1 MSHRMEDS
9 SLNEDQSSTG
19 NVLTDGLIVTMFMDT
34 GPEIVYNSSPLDFD
48 EALGMILKNL
58 TAIGTNEPQEFGQV
72 TSHGPMPTPRKMY
85 IALAFL
91 FHLKAKDSGDPRI
104 AHFGRVTVFWI
115 IAKSST
121 IAKYSN
127 VLQQMIR
134 RLLHFYRIT
143 NDSDLLKE
151 DITKKIDEKLRIVEG
166 GVETYCISE
175 QKTVES
181 FLDPALVPHEAP
193 LLLIDKANKQ
203 VKILL
208 REEIS
213 GIRKTEIRQMVNDFL
228 KEVSKGAGYQIEWIS
243 DSITI
248 QMLLSKLG
256 FEPQATAADFEVRLY
271 GQLTF
276 EELDDFLASR
286 LAPRRR
292 QLVNRVLQSVESG
305 TPLDPRGLATE
316 TGLSAELIEELLS
329 SAIKSG
335 RIQGARIEKGLFHP
349 TVSD

>member
-1 MSHRMEDS
+1 MEDS

-19 NVLTDGLIVTMFMDT
+19 NVLTEGLIVTMFMDT
-34 GPEIVYNSSPLDFD
+34 GPENVYNSSPLDFD

-58 TAIGTNEPQEFGQV
+58 TAIGTNEALEYGQV
-72 TSHGPMPTPRKMY
+72 SSHGPMPTPRKPY
-85 IALAFL
+85 VALAFL
-91 FHLKAKDSGDPRI
+91 FHLKAPDSRDPRI
-104 AHFGRVTVFWI
+104 AQFGRVTVFWI
-115 IAKSST
+115 LAKSST

-143 NDSDLLKE
+143 NDSDLLKD
-151 DITKKIDEKLRIVEG
+151 DIMKKIDEKLKIVEG

-181 FLDPALVPHEAP
+181 FLDPAFVPHEAP
-193 LLLIDKANKQ
+193 LLLIDNAKKQ
-203 VKILL
+203 IKILL
-208 REEIS
+208 RKEIS
-213 GIRKTEIRQMVNDFL
+213 AIRKTEIRQIVNDFL
-228 KEVSKGAGYQIEWIS
+228 KKGSKGASYQLEWVS
-243 DSITI
+243 DAIAI
-248 QMLLSKLG
+248 QVQLSKLG
-256 FEPQATAADFEVRLY
+256 FEPQAAAAADFEIRLY

-276 EELDDFLASR
+276 EELDGFLASR

-305 TPLDPRGLATE
+305 TPLDPRGLAAE
-316 TGLSAELIEELLS
+316 TGLSAELIEELLT

-335 RIQGARIEKGLFHP
+335 HIQGARIENGLFHP
-349 TVSD
+349 SAGD